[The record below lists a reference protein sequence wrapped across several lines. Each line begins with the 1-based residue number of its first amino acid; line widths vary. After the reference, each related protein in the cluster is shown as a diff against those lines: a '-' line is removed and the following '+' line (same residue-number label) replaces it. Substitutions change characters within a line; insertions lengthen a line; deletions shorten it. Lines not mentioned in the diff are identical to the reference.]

1 MTFTENSTMD
11 YYLALNIIL
20 YKYIIGINTANTK
33 YHNNIMAL
41 KL

>member
-1 MTFTENSTMD
+1 MTFTENGTMN
-11 YYLALNIIL
+11 YYLALNII

-33 YHNNIMAL
+33 YHIIMAL